1 MTIPVLPTP
10 PDVTATAAAAAAS
23 FFFQLSFFSRG
34 GFNFNI
40 GFGGIA
46 DPTGRF
52 ELELAMSPSYGRF
65 WGIMFDAANAGPGA
79 DTRAG
84 PGAAA
89 VGDGD
94 GVGVE
99 QVVMGGAAGL
109 GMVVLS

>member
-1 MTIPVLPTP
+1 M
-10 PDVTATAAAAAAS
+10 TATAAAAAS

-79 DTRAG
+79 
-84 PGAAA
+84 AA

-109 GMVVLS
+109 GTVVLS